1 MSPTRVSTRVHSKV
15 SKKKDFLHAR
25 AVNQDSFNEITC
37 PKRFLASKCDVGNWK
52 IHIRD
57 IFKILVNSIKG
68 NSLTQKLQKV
78 DVKNGIKLLSSAFKF
93 SSEVG

>member
-1 MSPTRVSTRVHSKV
+1 M
-15 SKKKDFLHAR
+15 
-25 AVNQDSFNEITC
+25 NQDSFNEITC

-57 IFKILVNSIKG
+57 IFKILVKSIKG

-78 DVKNGIKLLSSAFKF
+78 DVKMVSNFCHQLSNFLVKLAEIIFKL
-93 SSEVG
+93 ERN